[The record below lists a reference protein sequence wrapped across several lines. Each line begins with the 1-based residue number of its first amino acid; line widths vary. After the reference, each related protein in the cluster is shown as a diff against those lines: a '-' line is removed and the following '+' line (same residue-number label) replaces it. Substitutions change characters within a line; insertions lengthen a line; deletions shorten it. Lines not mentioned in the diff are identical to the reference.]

1 MLPVIYYPPAKKYF
15 KKLKDKTLKNKF
27 EEAIKEIRSD
37 YKVGEMKIGDLAG
50 IYGYD
55 IYWNK
60 INYEIA
66 YKVDMLENGELVIVI
81 MAGTRE
87 NFWNE
92 LKKYIKN

>member
-15 KKLKDKTLKNKF
+15 KKLKDKMLKKKF
-27 EEAIKEIRSD
+27 EEAIIDIRTD
-37 YKVGEMKIGDLAG
+37 PQIGEQKVGDLAG

-55 IYWNK
+55 LYHNNT
-60 INYEIA
+60 NYEVA
-66 YKVDMLENGELVIVI
+66 YVLQTLDDGTIVVVI

-92 LKKYIKN
+92 VKKYIK